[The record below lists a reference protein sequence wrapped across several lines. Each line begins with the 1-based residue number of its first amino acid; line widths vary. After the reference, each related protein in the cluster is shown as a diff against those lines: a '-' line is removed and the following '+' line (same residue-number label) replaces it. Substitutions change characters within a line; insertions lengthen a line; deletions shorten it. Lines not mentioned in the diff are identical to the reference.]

1 MNISCQMCYL
11 SQPWDGSFTELK
23 CENCGEIIPVE
34 KMAKNLIH
42 VFCRPALNMPTPKGM
57 HLFKFGK
64 AISQLEWDDA
74 CTVGRHDWVIAGC
87 PVIIE
92 DFVNGLKIL
101 KSVELAAM
109 SRLMNTG
116 PFQKLFSSHDKD
128 ICKAIQERL
137 SGDLVRVPRNDFE
150 RLIRTLGKF
159 PSLEII
165 EFLKTIREN
174 YLDEFIQGIVTE
186 AINDCESLKE

>member
-1 MNISCQMCYL
+1 
-11 SQPWDGSFTELK
+11 
-23 CENCGEIIPVE
+23 
-34 KMAKNLIH
+34 MAKNLIQI
-42 VFCRPALNMPTPKGM
+42 FCDPALNMAKPKGM

-64 AISQLEWDDA
+64 AISELAWGDA
-74 CTVGRHDWVIAGC
+74 FTVGRHDWVIAGFS
-87 PVIIE
+87 VTIQ

-101 KSVELAAM
+101 EGVELEAL

-116 PFQKLFSSHDKD
+116 PFQKLLCNHDKN

-159 PSLEII
+159 QSLETID
-165 EFLKTIREN
+165 FLKIIKEN
-174 YLDEFIQGIVTE
+174 YLDEFIQGVVTE
-186 AINDCESLKE
+186 TIYERESLKDKNTIFNTVKIISKA